1 MRLSAWRWLAASS
14 LVIAACSAGAE
25 TRPQYGGTLHI
36 AMREAL
42 SSIDPAQE
50 QTDSSAQAN
59 VAKLIFETLITIDEH
74 GHMQGALAISWQAS
88 PDNRR
93 WRLRLRPGVR
103 FHDGT
108 VLTPEIAVASLRT
121 ANPSWHVTPEGDSLV
136 IEQANPTPELLSELA
151 LARNAICIRD
161 AKGTPTGTGPFRVA
175 EWQAGKRLLLTANDD
190 YWGGRPFLD
199 SIEIE
204 MDKSF
209 RDQMMTFQSGKADI
223 IDIAPEQAQR
233 VPIDRD
239 GLRYSLP
246 MELLGLVFTH
256 EVQSSDEKLLRQALA
271 LSIDRG
277 SIGSVL
283 LQGAAQPA
291 GSLLPNWMT
300 GYGFV
305 FSNQSDVAQAR
316 HLREQV
322 QSVATWTL
330 SYDGGD
336 PLSRLIAER
345 ISLNAK
351 DAGLSVRP
359 ASTTNPDLQLMRI
372 SLDSPDPWIA
382 LERLTT
388 VAGLP
393 VPAMQNDS
401 VESLY
406 SAEES
411 LLATERIIPLFHLPV
426 AYAISREVKNS
437 ILQKDG
443 SWDLADVWL
452 ENRP

>member
-1 MRLSAWRWLAASS
+1 MKLFAWHSVAASS
-14 LVIAACSAGAE
+14 LVLVTVAAGAE

-42 SSIDPAQE
+42 RSVDPSQDAIDA
-50 QTDSSAQAN
+50 SAQAN
-59 VAKLIFETLITIDEH
+59 VTSLIFETLATIDQP
-74 GHMQGALAISWQAS
+74 GRAQPALAISWQAS

-93 WRLRLRPGVR
+93 WRFRLRPGVR

-108 VLTPEIAVASLRT
+108 VLTPEIAATALRS
-121 ANPSWHVTPEGDSLV
+121 ANPTWQVTAEGDSIV
-136 IEQANPTPELLSELA
+136 IDEARPASELPAELA
-151 LARNAICIRD
+151 LPRNAIYVRD
-161 AKGTPTGTGPFRVA
+161 SKSTPVGTGPFRLL
-175 EWQAGKRLLLTANDD
+175 EWQAGKRLLLAANDD

-209 RDQMMTFQSGKADI
+209 RDQMMAFQSGKADI
-223 IDIAPEQAQR
+223 IDVAPEQAQR
-233 VPIDRD
+233 SSIDRQT
-239 GLRYSLP
+239 LRYSLP
-246 MELLGLVFTH
+246 VELLGLVFTR
-256 EVQSSDEKLLRQALA
+256 EAQSPDEKVLRQALA
-271 LSIDRG
+271 VSIDRG
-277 SIGSVL
+277 SIASVL
-283 LQGAAQPA
+283 LQGAAQPT

-305 FSNQSDVAQAR
+305 FSSQSDVARAR

-322 QSVATWTL
+322 QSVPTWTL
-330 SYDGGD
+330 SDDGD

-345 ISLNAK
+345 IALNAK
-351 DAGLSVRP
+351 DAGLSIRL
-359 ASTTNPDLQLMRI
+359 ASTATPDIQLMRI

-388 VAGLP
+388 IAGLP
-393 VPAMQNDS
+393 VPAMQKDS

-406 SAEES
+406 SEEQS

-426 AYAISREVKNS
+426 VYAISREVKNS
-437 ILQKDG
+437 TLQRNG
-443 SWDLADVWL
+443 TWNFADVWL